1 MGNHNWNKELD
12 NIGDNMKR
20 AKTQQNDPKNTKIA
34 WILMMVSIGVL
45 LMAHGSDANSIF
57 IGPLV
62 AGAIF
67 HVAKFFAEECAPKL
81 VAAGLGLAAAVRVFE
96 AFIISISYGRD
107 FWEPFLIIFVAGAI
121 YFAMGYGLG
130 TFLMIFV
137 RKK

>member
-1 MGNHNWNKELD
+1 MGNHNWSEELN
-12 NIGDNMKR
+12 NIGYTMKK
-20 AKTQQNDPKNTKIA
+20 AKAQQNDHKNTKIA

-45 LMAHGSDANSIF
+45 LMAYGSDANSVF

-67 HVAKFFAEECAPKL
+67 HVAVFFTEESAPKL
-81 VAAGLGLAAAVRVFE
+81 VVVGSGLAAAVRVFE

>member
-1 MGNHNWNKELD
+1 MEKNNWNKELD

-20 AKTQQNDPKNTKIA
+20 AKTQQNDPTNTKIA
-34 WILMMVSIGVL
+34 WILMMISIGVL
-45 LMAHGSDANSIF
+45 LMAHGIDANSIF
-57 IGPLV
+57 ICPMV

-81 VAAGLGLAAAVRVFE
+81 VAAGLGLAVAVRIFE

-107 FWEPFLIIFVAGAI
+107 LQAAFLVIFVASAI

>member
-1 MGNHNWNKELD
+1 MEKNNWNKELD

-34 WILMMVSIGVL
+34 WILMMISIGIL
-45 LMAHGSDANSIF
+45 LMAHGIDANSIF
-57 IGPLV
+57 IYPMV

-81 VAAGLGLAAAVRVFE
+81 VAAGLGLAVAVRIFEVFT
-96 AFIISISYGRD
+96 ISISYGRD
-107 FWEPFLIIFVAGAI
+107 LQAAFLIIFVASAI

>member
-1 MGNHNWNKELD
+1 MKKNNWNKELD

-34 WILMMVSIGVL
+34 WILMMISIGIL
-45 LMAHGSDANSIF
+45 LMVHGIDANSIF
-57 IGPLV
+57 IYPMV

-81 VAAGLGLAAAVRVFE
+81 VAAGLGLAVAVRIFE
-96 AFIISISYGRD
+96 AFTISISYGRD
-107 FWEPFLIIFVAGAI
+107 LQVAFLVIFVASAI

>member
-1 MGNHNWNKELD
+1 MGNHNWSEELN
-12 NIGDNMKR
+12 NIGYTMKK

-34 WILMMVSIGVL
+34 WILMMISIGVL
-45 LMAHGSDANSIF
+45 LMAHGIDANSIF
-57 IGPLV
+57 IYPMV

-81 VAAGLGLAAAVRVFE
+81 VAAGLGLAVAVRIFE
-96 AFIISISYGRD
+96 AFTISISYSRD
-107 FWEPFLIIFVAGAI
+107 LQVAFLVIFVASAI

>member
-1 MGNHNWNKELD
+1 MEKNNWNKELD

-20 AKTQQNDPKNTKIA
+20 AKTQQNDPQNAKIA
-34 WILMMVSIGVL
+34 WILMMISIGVL
-45 LMAHGSDANSIF
+45 LMAHGIDANSIF
-57 IGPLV
+57 IYPMA

-67 HVAKFFAEECAPKL
+67 HVAKFFAEECASKL
-81 VAAGLGLAAAVRVFE
+81 VAAGLGLAVAVRIFEVFT
-96 AFIISISYGRD
+96 ISISYGRD
-107 FWEPFLIIFVAGAI
+107 LQAAFLIIFVASAI